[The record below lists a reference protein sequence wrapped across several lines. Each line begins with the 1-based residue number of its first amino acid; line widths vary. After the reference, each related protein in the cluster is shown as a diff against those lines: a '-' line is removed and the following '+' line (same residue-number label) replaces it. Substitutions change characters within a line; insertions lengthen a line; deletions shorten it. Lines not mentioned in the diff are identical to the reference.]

1 MAVKIA
7 ESDDTEMNMT
17 PMIDIVFQLIIFFL
31 LSLKFKAVDKRIDS
45 ALPKDRGIQATQQI
59 VDELPMITVKL
70 FRQNMDDPNPN
81 NRWTTVKVGNDFRR
95 ELPKGVWTASNKP
108 DQVQGSMS
116 DEDRQTEYDRVF
128 NEVRGAITDTWN
140 RMERNPE
147 AKGEIKTP
155 RPKGLKV
162 PHGDVIR
169 VLSTFIQVG
178 ITDVKFEGAPAPM
191 PEAGGGGTVTQGG

>member
-1 MAVKIA
+1 MAKKIA
-7 ESDDTEMNMT
+7 EGDETEMNMT

-31 LSLKFKAVDKRIDS
+31 LSLKFKAVDRRIDS
-45 ALPKDRGIQATQQI
+45 ALPKDRGIQATQQF

-70 FRQNMDDPNPN
+70 FRQNMDVPEEA
-81 NRWTTVKVGNDFRR
+81 WTTIKVGNNFRR
-95 ELPKGVWTASNKP
+95 ELPKGEWAGTQK
-108 DQVQGSMS
+108 
-116 DEDRQTEYDRVF
+116 EDTERQEEYDRIF
-128 NEVRGAITDTWN
+128 AEVEIAIRDTWAKMN
-140 RMERNPE
+140 HNPE

-178 ITDVKFEGAPAPM
+178 LKDVKFEGAPAPL
-191 PEAGGGGTVTQGG
+191 PQAGGGGMVTQGG